1 MPAGQ
6 DVILKAIEPSDAFWR
21 AQVLPETNGRKVT
34 FPRQPGCEQASS
46 RQSAPA
52 ERGMQGKEAG
62 EGGEGRNARQ
72 GSRRG
77 RRGKRAEISE
87 SKAGIRCVIDKII
100 ALNITQNHKLHTQIE
115 HTPGHFTHE
124 VEPSRT

>member
-1 MPAGQ
+1 VNRRLQ
-6 DVILKAIEPSDAFWR
+6 DNPHPLKGECKA
-21 AQVLPETNGRKVT
+21 RK
-34 FPRQPGCEQASS
+34 Q
-46 RQSAPA
+46 
-52 ERGMQGKEAG
+52 EREERGGMQGKEAG
-62 EGGEGRNARQ
+62 EGGEGIRD
-72 GSRRG
+72 
-77 RRGKRAEISE
+77 

>member
-62 EGGEGRNARQ
+62 EGGEGSELKSVRARQ
-72 GSRRG
+72 
-77 RRGKRAEISE
+77 ELD
-87 SKAGIRCVIDKII
+87 V
-100 ALNITQNHKLHTQIE
+100 
-115 HTPGHFTHE
+115 
-124 VEPSRT
+124 